1 MKSRGPGGAELGWI
15 AVSEQSDLEPHPV
28 TQVLGRA
35 KDLASGSWEKVSAH
49 RFNRTPAG
57 RARAA
62 RANGDTVFQFRR
74 QVDDQGHGEVLSS
87 IEAEG
92 WELADTQH
100 VQEVTSKTDA
110 EGNSESTTKT
120 FAVYMFRALGERPSA
135 DE

>member
-1 MKSRGPGGAELGWI
+1 M
-15 AVSEQSDLEPHPV
+15 SEEPDLDPHPV

-35 KDLASGSWEKVSAH
+35 KDLARGSWEKASAH
-49 RFNRTPAG
+49 RFNKTPAG
-57 RARAA
+57 RARTA
-62 RANGDTVFQFRR
+62 RAKGDTVFQFRR

-100 VQEVTSKTDA
+100 VQETSSKTDA
-110 EGNSESTTKT
+110 EGNSESTTKSY
-120 FAVYMFRALGERPSA
+120 AVYLFRRRGEGTSA